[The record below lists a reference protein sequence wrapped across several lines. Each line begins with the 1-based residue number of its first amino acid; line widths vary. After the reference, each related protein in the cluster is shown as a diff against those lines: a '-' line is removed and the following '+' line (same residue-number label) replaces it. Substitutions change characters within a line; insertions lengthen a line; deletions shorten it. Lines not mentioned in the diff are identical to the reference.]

1 MFSPDA
7 NTAHFVI
14 RQYVNGEISINT
26 ESYSHSVVLFKESLE
41 AWPVKDSKDLT
52 LQALEPLLA
61 HQPEIILIG
70 TGSKTLTPSR
80 ELIEKAGLAGIGL
93 EWMTTEQACRT
104 YNLLASDGRAVLAAL
119 IV

>member
-7 NTAHFVI
+7 NTGHFVI
-14 RQYVNGEISINT
+14 RQYVPGKLLINADT
-26 ESYSHSVVLFKESLE
+26 YSHSVVLLKESLE
-41 AWPVKDSKDLT
+41 SWSVKTPNEIT
-52 LQALEPLLA
+52 LEAIEPLIA
-61 HQPEIILIG
+61 QQPEMILLG
-70 TGSKTLTPSR
+70 TGTHVLTPSR
-80 ELIEKAGLAGIGL
+80 EIIEKAGLAGIGL